1 MLAERCGQ
9 VLITKFDPTIFQ
21 SVVFHA
27 FLRTTVD
34 DVSICTFTSL
44 FLLKYSIGICTSTN
58 AFATFTLRI

>member
-9 VLITKFDPTIFQ
+9 VLITKFDPMIFQ

-34 DVSICTFTSL
+34 DVSICTFTQVQYRYMYFYKRAL
-44 FLLKYSIGICTSTN
+44 PPLP
-58 AFATFTLRI
+58 